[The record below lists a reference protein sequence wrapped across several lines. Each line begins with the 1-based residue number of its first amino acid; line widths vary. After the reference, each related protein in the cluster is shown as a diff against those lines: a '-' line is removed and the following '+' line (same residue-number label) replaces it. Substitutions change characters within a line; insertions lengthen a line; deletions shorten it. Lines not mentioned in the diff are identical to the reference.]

1 MFPQTR
7 PRRCGRR
14 RPRARVSRGGVDTN
28 DVVQPI
34 CKHLTDLQPS
44 LGDASGVGLGW
55 KPRGQ
60 NCDGS
65 RADNADRLL
74 IRPASGRQ
82 AGTRRGPTPGYS
94 VVSTRATRR
103 AARACAREKMPG
115 GGALAR
121 RAATRCRRH
130 RGPRRCLRR
139 SSRARTRASSR
150 PDAGSAKSQR
160 TSRRARSRSSRRCC
174 ARSSPSPTPTS
185 MSRVAGS
192 PTSSRHACPSPR
204 RCSRRRRSRRILTPG
219 W

>member
-1 MFPQTR
+1 VSVWGGNR
-7 PRRCGRR
+7 GR
-14 RPRARVSRGGVDTN
+14 
-28 DVVQPI
+28 
-34 CKHLTDLQPS
+34 
-44 LGDASGVGLGW
+44 
-55 KPRGQ
+55 Q

-94 VVSTRATRR
+94 VVSRRATRR

-160 TSRRARSRSSRRCC
+160 TSRRARSRSSRRLEEAAIAPDVDTGLVNLQTRHRAISKGFQPCH
-174 ARSSPSPTPTS
+174 RS
-185 MSRVAGS
+185 VLGGCGGS
-192 PTSSRHACPSPR
+192 ANGLHTRLSGCD
-204 RCSRRRRSRRILTPG
+204 SRRRSSLCRAEASPTTSDWR
-219 W
+219 